1 MSARA
6 SRRHLLRLGTA
17 ALGLSLLAASAAGAQ
32 DAARSVELRVEGMHC
47 GACAERLED
56 VLGRLDGVVSA
67 EVDYDA
73 GRASITFVPAR
84 VSVARIIGAIEDA
97 GFRATPVS

>member
-1 MSARA
+1 MSARG
-6 SRRHLLRLGTA
+6 SRRRLLELGA
-17 ALGLSLLAASAAGAQ
+17 AIVSLALFAPSARAQ
-32 DAARSVELRVEGMHC
+32 DAPRTLALRVEGMHC

-67 EVDYDA
+67 EVDYDE
-73 GRASITFVPAR
+73 GRATIAFVPAR
-84 VSVARIIGAIEDA
+84 VTVARILAAVEDA